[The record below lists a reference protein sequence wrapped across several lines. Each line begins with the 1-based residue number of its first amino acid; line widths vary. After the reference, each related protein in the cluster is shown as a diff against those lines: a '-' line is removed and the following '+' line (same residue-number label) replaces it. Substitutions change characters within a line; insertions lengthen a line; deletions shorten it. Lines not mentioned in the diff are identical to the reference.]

1 MLLLRVKFRIFFVRI
16 AVIILIFRD
25 DKMYTA
31 NVLVVIV
38 TFFSHDPVSAVHM

>member
-1 MLLLRVKFRIFFVRI
+1 MDFFVVRI

-31 NVLVVIV
+31 NLLVVII
-38 TFFSHDPVSAVHM
+38 TFFSHDPVSAVLQ